1 MSDENKQVIKYI
13 VSALRHFLRAVYL
26 DNAKMSRQYGVT
38 GAQAGVLRTLRDAG
52 PASSA
57 QLSRILYVTPSTMT
71 GLIDRLEI
79 KGLVVRNKKEGD
91 RRVSIISLTE
101 GGEELSQ
108 ELPDPLELKLVS
120 TLSDLDPSY
129 VKNVSTVVNELL
141 SMVAP
146 PPVVESPTVDTMM
159 GQVIDA
165 ESVHVKQDY

>member
-1 MSDENKQVIKYI
+1 MLDENKQVIKDI
-13 VSALRHFLRAVYL
+13 VSALRHFFRAAYL
-26 DNAKMSRQYGVT
+26 DNAKISRQYGVT
-38 GAQAGVLRTLRDAG
+38 GAQAGVLRTIRDAG

-79 KGLVVRNKKEGD
+79 KGLVVRNKKAGD

-101 GGEELSQ
+101 EGKELSQ

-120 TLSDLDPSY
+120 ALADLDPSY
-129 VKNVSTVVNELL
+129 VKNVSTVANELL
-141 SMVAP
+141 SMLAP
-146 PPVVESPTVDTMM
+146 PPAVESPTVDTMV

-165 ESVHVKQDY
+165 ENVHQD